1 MQTDRDKFLQEQM
14 LRKQIRKAIAVVK
27 EKRRATVDQQ
37 LLEEAHLRKVIRNL
51 ISETTVGASVPEKM
65 TGRNQLEKVL
75 KEIIKILEEEY
86 KQLTTNAEQR
96 NSFKKHILNGVK
108 NLLATERVGPGEE
121 SDSEE
126 PIAEQDLDIEIG
138 QDEEDEAFIDVRP
151 DAEVEVERSPEEE
164 FGLEGEDKTGRN
176 FAYDAFKR
184 IENQIMKG
192 YEKLDTPE
200 DRDIFY
206 DYLLIN
212 LDLYFKKF
220 EDELQQE
227 LPEPSVPEPANE
239 PMENEP
245 EEAGNDMDLDLNL

>member
-1 MQTDRDKFLQEQM
+1 MEFDRLSFAQEQM
-14 LRKQIRKAIAVVK
+14 LRKQIRKAINIVK
-27 EKRRATVDQQ
+27 EKRDAETKAK
-37 LLEEAHLRKVIRNL
+37 LLEEAKLRRVIRKL
-51 ISETTVGASVPEKM
+51 ISETTVGASVPERK

-75 KEIIKILEEEY
+75 KEIIKILEEEF
-86 KQLTTNAEQR
+86 KQLTTSAEQR

-108 NLLATERVGPGEE
+108 NLLATERIGPDEDGVI
-121 SDSEE
+121 EE
-126 PIAEQDLDIEIG
+126 PIAEQEIDIEVG
-138 QDEEDEAFIDVRP
+138 EDEDEAFIDVRP
-151 DAEVEVERSPEEE
+151 DADQEIEVSPEEE
-164 FGLEGEDKTGRN
+164 FGIEGEDKTGRN

-227 LPEPSVPEPANE
+227 LPEPSVPEPANQPE
-239 PMENEP
+239 EEP
-245 EEAGNDMDLDLNL
+245 EFEDELGL

>member
-1 MQTDRDKFLQEQM
+1 MEIDRLSFAQEQL
-14 LRKQIRKAIAVVK
+14 LRKQIRKAINIVN
-27 EKRRATVDQQ
+27 EKRNTEERAK
-37 LLEEAHLRKVIRNL
+37 LLEEAKLRRVIRNL
-51 ISETTVGASVPEKM
+51 ISETTVGASVPERK

-75 KEIIKILEEEY
+75 KEIIKILEEEF
-86 KQLTTNAEQR
+86 KQLTTSADQR
-96 NSFKKHILNGVK
+96 NSFKKHIINAVK
-108 NLLATERVGPGEE
+108 NLLATERVGEDE
-121 SDSEE
+121 DAS
-126 PIAEQDLDIEIG
+126 PIAEQEIDIEVG
-138 QDEEDEAFIDVRP
+138 NDEDEAFIDVRP
-151 DAEVEVERSPEEE
+151 DAEQEIEVSPEED
-164 FGLEGEDKTGRN
+164 FGIEGEDKTGRN

-227 LPEPSVPEPANE
+227 IPEPSVPEPANP
-239 PMENEP
+239 PMDPEP
-245 EEAGNDMDLDLNL
+245 EEAGDDLDLDLNL

>member
-1 MQTDRDKFLQEQM
+1 MEFDRLSFAQEQM
-14 LRKQIRKAIAVVK
+14 LRKQIRKAINIVK
-27 EKRRATVDQQ
+27 EKRDAETKAK
-37 LLEEAHLRKVIRNL
+37 LLEEAKLRRVIRKL
-51 ISETTVGASVPEKM
+51 ISETTVGASVPERK

-75 KEIIKILEEEY
+75 KEIIKILEEEF
-86 KQLTTNAEQR
+86 KQLTTSAEQR

-108 NLLATERVGPGEE
+108 NLLATERIGPDEDGVI
-121 SDSEE
+121 EE
-126 PIAEQDLDIEIG
+126 PIAEQEIDIEVG
-138 QDEEDEAFIDVRP
+138 EDEDEAFIDVRP
-151 DAEVEVERSPEEE
+151 DADQEIEVSPEEE
-164 FGLEGEDKTGRN
+164 FGIEGEDKTGRN

-227 LPEPSVPEPANE
+227 LPEPNVPEPANQPE
-239 PMENEP
+239 EEP
-245 EEAGNDMDLDLNL
+245 EFEDELGL

>member
-1 MQTDRDKFLQEQM
+1 MEFDRLSFAQEQM
-14 LRKQIRKAIAVVK
+14 LRKQIRKAISIVK
-27 EKRRATVDQQ
+27 EKRDAETKAK
-37 LLEEAHLRKVIRNL
+37 LLEEAKLRRVIRKL
-51 ISETTVGASVPEKM
+51 ISETTVGASVPERK

-75 KEIIKILEEEY
+75 KEIIKILEEEF
-86 KQLTTNAEQR
+86 KQLTTSAEQR

-108 NLLATERVGPGEE
+108 NLLATERIGPDEDGVV
-121 SDSEE
+121 EE
-126 PIAEQDLDIEIG
+126 PIAEQEIDIEVG
-138 QDEEDEAFIDVRP
+138 EDEDEAFIDVRP
-151 DAEVEVERSPEEE
+151 DADQEIEVSPEEE
-164 FGLEGEDKTGRN
+164 FGIEGEDKTGRN

-227 LPEPSVPEPANE
+227 LPEPSVPEPANQPE
-239 PMENEP
+239 EEP
-245 EEAGNDMDLDLNL
+245 EFEDELGL

>member
-1 MQTDRDKFLQEQM
+1 METNRDKFLQEQM

-27 EKRRATVDQQ
+27 QKRKAAVDEK

-51 ISETTVGASVPEKM
+51 ISETTVGAGVPEKM

-86 KQLTTNAEQR
+86 KQLTTNTEQR
-96 NSFKKHILNGVK
+96 TSFKNHILYAVK
-108 NLLATERVGPGEE
+108 NLLATERVGPEE
-121 SDSEE
+121 DGVVED
-126 PIAEQDLDIEIG
+126 PIAEQEIDIEVG
-138 QDEEDEAFIDVRP
+138 NEEDEAFIDVRP
-151 DAEVEVERSPEEE
+151 DAEQEIEVAPEDE
-164 FGLEGEDKTGRN
+164 FGIEGEDKTGRN

-239 PMENEP
+239 P
-245 EEAGNDMDLDLNL
+245 EEAPELGVDLNL

>member
-1 MQTDRDKFLQEQM
+1 MEIDRLNFAQEQM
-14 LRKQIRKAIAVVK
+14 LRKQIRKAINIVK
-27 EKRRATVDQQ
+27 EKRDAGMKEQ
-37 LLEEAHLRKVIRNL
+37 LLEEAKLRQVIRNL
-51 ISETTVGASVPEKM
+51 ISETTVGAGVPEKM

-75 KEIIKILEEEY
+75 KEIIKILEEEF
-86 KQLTTNAEQR
+86 KQLTTSTEQR
-96 NSFKKHILNGVK
+96 TSFKNHILNAVK
-108 NLLATERVGPGEE
+108 NLLATERVGPEE
-121 SDSEE
+121 DGVVED
-126 PIAEQDLDIEIG
+126 PIAEQEIDIEVG
-138 QDEEDEAFIDVRP
+138 DEEDEAFIDVRP
-151 DAEVEVERSPEEE
+151 DAEQEIEVSPEDE
-164 FGLEGEDKTGRN
+164 FGIEGEDKTGRN

-239 PMENEP
+239 P
-245 EEAGNDMDLDLNL
+245 EETPDFSDDLNL

>member
-1 MQTDRDKFLQEQM
+1 MEIDRLSFAQEQL
-14 LRKQIRKAIAVVK
+14 LRKQIRKAINIVN
-27 EKRRATVDQQ
+27 ERRNAAAKAK
-37 LLEEAHLRKVIRNL
+37 LLEEAKLRRVIRSL
-51 ISETTVGASVPEKM
+51 ISETTVGASVPERK

-75 KEIIKILEEEY
+75 KEIIKILEEEF
-86 KQLTTNAEQR
+86 KQLTTSSEQR
-96 NSFKKHILNGVK
+96 DSFKKHIINGVK
-108 NLLATERVGPGEE
+108 NLLATERVGEDEGAEVE
-121 SDSEE
+121 V
-126 PIAEQDLDIEIG
+126 PIAEQEIDIEVG
-138 QDEEDEAFIDVRP
+138 EEDDEAFIDVRP
-151 DAEVEVERSPEEE
+151 DAEPEVEVSPEEE
-164 FGLEGEDKTGRN
+164 FGIEGEDKTGRN

-227 LPEPSVPEPANE
+227 LPEPTVPEPANP
-239 PMENEP
+239 PMDPEP
-245 EEAGNDMDLDLNL
+245 EEAGDDLDLDLNL

>member
-1 MQTDRDKFLQEQM
+1 METNRDKFLQEQM

-27 EKRRATVDQQ
+27 QKRKATVDEK

-51 ISETTVGASVPEKM
+51 ISETTVGAGVPEKM

-86 KQLTTNAEQR
+86 KQLTTNTEQR
-96 NSFKKHILNGVK
+96 TSFKNHILNAVK
-108 NLLATERVGPGEE
+108 NLLATERVGPEE
-121 SDSEE
+121 DGVVED
-126 PIAEQDLDIEIG
+126 PIAEQEIDIKVG
-138 QDEEDEAFIDVRP
+138 DEEDEAFIDVRP
-151 DAEVEVERSPEEE
+151 DAEQEIEVSPEEE
-164 FGLEGEDKTGRN
+164 FGIEGEDKTGRN
-176 FAYDAFKR
+176 FAYEAFKR

-239 PMENEP
+239 P
-245 EEAGNDMDLDLNL
+245 EEAPELGVDLNL

>member
-1 MQTDRDKFLQEQM
+1 MEIDRLNFAQEQM
-14 LRKQIRKAIAVVK
+14 LRKQIRKAISIVK
-27 EKRRATVDQQ
+27 EKRGAGMKEQ
-37 LLEEAHLRKVIRNL
+37 LLEEAKLRQVIRNL
-51 ISETTVGASVPEKM
+51 ISETTVGAGVPEKM

-86 KQLTTNAEQR
+86 KQLTTNTAQR
-96 NSFKKHILNGVK
+96 TSFKNHILSAVK
-108 NLLATERVGPGEE
+108 NLLATERVGPEE
-121 SDSEE
+121 GGVVEE
-126 PIAEQDLDIEIG
+126 PIAEQEIDIEVG
-138 QDEEDEAFIDVRP
+138 EDEDEAFIDVRP
-151 DAEVEVERSPEEE
+151 DAEQEIEVSPEEE
-164 FGLEGEDKTGRN
+164 FGIEGEDKTGRN
-176 FAYDAFKR
+176 FAYEAFKR

-227 LPEPSVPEPANE
+227 LPEPSVPEPANQ
-239 PMENEP
+239 P
-245 EEAGNDMDLDLNL
+245 EETPELGDDLNL

>member
-1 MQTDRDKFLQEQM
+1 MEFDRLSFAQEQM
-14 LRKQIRKAIAVVK
+14 LRKQIRKAINIVK
-27 EKRRATVDQQ
+27 EKRDAETKAK
-37 LLEEAHLRKVIRNL
+37 LLEEAKLRRVIRKL
-51 ISETTVGASVPEKM
+51 ISETTVGASVPERK

-75 KEIIKILEEEY
+75 KEIIKILEEEF
-86 KQLTTNAEQR
+86 KQLTTSAEQR

-108 NLLATERVGPGEE
+108 NLLATERIGPDEDGVI
-121 SDSEE
+121 EE
-126 PIAEQDLDIEIG
+126 PIAEQEIDIEVG
-138 QDEEDEAFIDVRP
+138 EDEDEAFIDVRP
-151 DAEVEVERSPEEE
+151 DAEQEIEVSPEEE
-164 FGLEGEDKTGRN
+164 FGIEGEDKTGRN

-227 LPEPSVPEPANE
+227 LPEPNVPEPANQPE
-239 PMENEP
+239 EEP
-245 EEAGNDMDLDLNL
+245 EFEDELGL

>member
-1 MQTDRDKFLQEQM
+1 MEFDRLSFAQEQM
-14 LRKQIRKAIAVVK
+14 LRKQIRKAISIVK
-27 EKRRATVDQQ
+27 EKRDAETKAK
-37 LLEEAHLRKVIRNL
+37 LLEEAKLRRVIRKL
-51 ISETTVGASVPEKM
+51 ISETTVGASVPERK

-75 KEIIKILEEEY
+75 KEIIKILEEEF
-86 KQLTTNAEQR
+86 KQLTTSAEQR

-108 NLLATERVGPGEE
+108 NLLATERIGPDEDGVV
-121 SDSEE
+121 EE
-126 PIAEQDLDIEIG
+126 PIAEQEIDIEVG
-138 QDEEDEAFIDVRP
+138 EDEDEAFIDVRP
-151 DAEVEVERSPEEE
+151 DADQEIEVSPEEE
-164 FGLEGEDKTGRN
+164 FGIEGEDKTGRN

-227 LPEPSVPEPANE
+227 LPEPSVPEPANQPE
-239 PMENEP
+239 GEP
-245 EEAGNDMDLDLNL
+245 EFEDELGL

>member
-1 MQTDRDKFLQEQM
+1 MEFDRLSFAQEQM
-14 LRKQIRKAIAVVK
+14 LRKQIRKAISIVK
-27 EKRRATVDQQ
+27 EKRDAETKAK
-37 LLEEAHLRKVIRNL
+37 LLEEAKLRRVIRKL
-51 ISETTVGASVPEKM
+51 ISETTVGASVPERK

-75 KEIIKILEEEY
+75 KEIIKILEEEF
-86 KQLTTNAEQR
+86 KQLTTSAEQR

-108 NLLATERVGPGEE
+108 NLLATERIGPDEDGVI
-121 SDSEE
+121 EE
-126 PIAEQDLDIEIG
+126 PIAEQEIDIEVG
-138 QDEEDEAFIDVRP
+138 EDEDEAFIDVRP
-151 DAEVEVERSPEEE
+151 DADQEIEVSPEEE
-164 FGLEGEDKTGRN
+164 FGIEGEDKTGRN

-227 LPEPSVPEPANE
+227 LPEPSVPEPANQPE
-239 PMENEP
+239 EEP
-245 EEAGNDMDLDLNL
+245 EFEDELGL

>member
-1 MQTDRDKFLQEQM
+1 MEFDRLSFAQEQM
-14 LRKQIRKAIAVVK
+14 LRKQIRKAINIVK
-27 EKRRATVDQQ
+27 EKRDAETKAK
-37 LLEEAHLRKVIRNL
+37 LLEEAKLRRVIRKL
-51 ISETTVGASVPEKM
+51 ISETTVGASVPERK

-75 KEIIKILEEEY
+75 KEIIKILEEEF
-86 KQLTTNAEQR
+86 KQLTTSDEQR

-108 NLLATERVGPGEE
+108 NLLATERIGPDEDGVI
-121 SDSEE
+121 EE
-126 PIAEQDLDIEIG
+126 PIAEQEIDIEVG
-138 QDEEDEAFIDVRP
+138 EDEDEAFIDVRP
-151 DAEVEVERSPEEE
+151 DADQEIEVSPEEE
-164 FGLEGEDKTGRN
+164 FGIEGEDKTGRN

-227 LPEPSVPEPANE
+227 LPEPSVPEPANQPE
-239 PMENEP
+239 EEP
-245 EEAGNDMDLDLNL
+245 EFEDELGL

>member
-1 MQTDRDKFLQEQM
+1 MEIDRLSFAQEQL
-14 LRKQIRKAIAVVK
+14 LRKQIRKAINIVN
-27 EKRRATVDQQ
+27 EKRNTEERAK
-37 LLEEAHLRKVIRNL
+37 LLEEAKLRRVIRNL
-51 ISETTVGASVPEKM
+51 ISETTVGASVPERK

-75 KEIIKILEEEY
+75 KEIIKILEEEF
-86 KQLTTNAEQR
+86 KQLTTSTDQR
-96 NSFKKHILNGVK
+96 NSFKKHIINAVK
-108 NLLATERVGPGEE
+108 NLLATERVGEDEGT
-121 SDSEE
+121 S
-126 PIAEQDLDIEIG
+126 PIAEQEIDIEVG
-138 QDEEDEAFIDVRP
+138 NDEDEAFIDVRP
-151 DAEVEVERSPEEE
+151 DAEQEIEVSPEEE
-164 FGLEGEDKTGRN
+164 FGIEGEDKTGRN

-227 LPEPSVPEPANE
+227 IPEPSVPEPANP
-239 PMENEP
+239 PMDPEP
-245 EEAGNDMDLDLNL
+245 EEAGDDLDLDLNL